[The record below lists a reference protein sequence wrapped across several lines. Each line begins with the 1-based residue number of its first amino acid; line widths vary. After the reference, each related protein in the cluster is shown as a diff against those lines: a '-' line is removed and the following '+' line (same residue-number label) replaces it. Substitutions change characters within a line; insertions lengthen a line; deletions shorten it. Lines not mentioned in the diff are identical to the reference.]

1 MDTDPEESL
10 RAALETLPEEMRRCF
25 LLRFGQGFEEEEIA
39 FLLKIP
45 VGRVLAYL
53 QQALE
58 RLPRGGSPPLARGG
72 PRGIA

>member
-10 RAALETLPEEMRRCF
+10 RTALEALPEEMRRCF

-45 VGRVLAYL
+45 VERVLVYL
-53 QQALE
+53 RQVAE
-58 RLPRGGSPPLARGG
+58 RLPSRRFPPLERGGR
-72 PRGIA
+72 RGIS

>member
-1 MDTDPEESL
+1 MDTNPEESW

-45 VGRVLAYL
+45 VAKVLAYL
-53 QQALE
+53 RQAWE
-58 RLPRGGSPPLARGG
+58 RLPRDGSPPMARGG
-72 PRGIA
+72 PRGIS